1 MDSSSDVTIQ
11 KSPSA
16 VTRPRGIDYSKWDH
30 VISSS
35 DEDEGEPTGKRDGGG
50 SGGAVENAKKSVG
63 VIKVRDGCSAGG
75 SSSILGKYGEIWKSR
90 EEAVKR
96 WKFLAQAAVGA
107 GKAKVPMRQGGKG
120 RVEGTELHGKL
131 QLLSRANML
140 HYLDVKGG
148 WGARD
153 VWGGEEELRER
164 PEVQFCCKCEL
175 APLLCVEAMMTDWL
189 SEPRVG
195 VLMDLGKIR
204 SRLPAIL
211 AATGTDAAAGVPA
224 TRIESWDLAYPA
236 VLMELGARR
245 QAENDCVASMLVQV
259 LGVKESADLQ
269 EGFGFF
275 VQHLLSGGLEKV
287 HAEEKRRGGAVGAV
301 GGRGAAD
308 NFEGEMEEK
317 DEKWRENLKGRE
329 WESGM
334 GATDFALALATV
346 ISRPPYCK
354 VAPMFL
360 QEGNNP
366 SKIGVEDAAIEEA
379 RKRAGRLGLTG
390 RVSEGGRGT
399 GGGGEEAVLATAD
412 AWPAAAPYP
421 ASSRDC
427 LLDNNVTS
435 LTRGAASHTAA
446 SDVTGVPVTSSGL
459 VPVNTNAAIAVLTYR
474 VACILRWV
482 RVYGSDFISAKDCFK
497 DSPQGKVRPMRHP
510 LRDLPS
516 LLLRFG
522 NIPGPLAGQTFPMEW
537 EEWPQGDEAAVKFP
551 DDSRAEC
558 VGLGILEESGMED
571 ETRRRSSGQ
580 SLKAGGKRRDRR
592 NRGNVG
598 GRGGIK
604 DPRTPNPSPPSITNH
619 CRPIV
624 RCMDDVDYI
633 LDFAAGLAVPPACT
647 ECNRCA
653 KHYTSL
659 ISFVAFVA
667 NFAYRP
673 ASFLLNCFLS
683 VFQSHSKDSRAP
695 AASADTCGTGADF
708 SAHQYCYALARDNAG
723 PRRV

>member
-148 WGARD
+148 WGA
-153 VWGGEEELRER
+153 L
-164 PEVQFCCKCEL
+164 
-175 APLLCVEAMMTDWL
+175 
-189 SEPRVG
+189 
-195 VLMDLGKIR
+195 
-204 SRLPAIL
+204 
-211 AATGTDAAAGVPA
+211 
-224 TRIESWDLAYPA
+224 
-236 VLMELGARR
+236 LMELGARR

-329 WESGM
+329 WE
-334 GATDFALALATV
+334 
-346 ISRPPYCK
+346 RPPYCK

-683 VFQSHSKDSRAP
+683 VFQSHSKEFTVLVCGLGLRPFPKGVSRVAVAEHLQLVRTHVEQAP
-695 AASADTCGTGADF
+695 ISLLISIAMHWPGIMLWG
-708 SAHQYCYALARDNAG
+708 N
-723 PRRV
+723 V